1 MVISQEDG
9 VSKKQLMLNAAELEN
24 MLKEKERIGREI
36 NIEQSRVVG
45 NDNYSRDMSSQ
56 AGNENWREKH
66 IWKAMEGFKV
76 TEESRNTDDGRNR
89 SDEEEVD
96 NGPNKVKERPKG
108 KKWKSQARV
117 LIKARKNV
125 DKWANKW

>member
-9 VSKKQLMLNAAELEN
+9 VSKKQLMLSAAELEN
-24 MLKEKERIGREI
+24 TLKEKERIGREI

-66 IWKAMEGFKV
+66 IRKAMEECACPIEIVIRATPSALAYIRLYVRQFLPKEDHLLQYLAPV
-76 TEESRNTDDGRNR
+76 PIKLTSFT
-89 SDEEEVD
+89 SFPSVVEEV
-96 NGPNKVKERPKG
+96 
-108 KKWKSQARV
+108 
-117 LIKARKNV
+117 
-125 DKWANKW
+125 

>member
-9 VSKKQLMLNAAELEN
+9 VSKKQLMLSATELEN

-66 IWKAMEGFKV
+66 IRKAI
-76 TEESRNTDDGRNR
+76 EESVSGAGCNR
-89 SDEEEVD
+89 HHPWRHTSNSSVI
-96 NGPNKVKERPKG
+96 GTTIASR
-108 KKWKSQARV
+108 
-117 LIKARKNV
+117 I
-125 DKWANKW
+125 

>member
-9 VSKKQLMLNAAELEN
+9 VSKKQLMLSAAELEN

-108 KKWKSQARV
+108 KKMEVTSKG
-117 LIKARKNV
+117 LN
-125 DKWANKW
+125 

>member
-76 TEESRNTDDGRNR
+76 TEESRNTGDGRSR
-89 SDEEEVD
+89 
-96 NGPNKVKERPKG
+96 
-108 KKWKSQARV
+108 
-117 LIKARKNV
+117 
-125 DKWANKW
+125 